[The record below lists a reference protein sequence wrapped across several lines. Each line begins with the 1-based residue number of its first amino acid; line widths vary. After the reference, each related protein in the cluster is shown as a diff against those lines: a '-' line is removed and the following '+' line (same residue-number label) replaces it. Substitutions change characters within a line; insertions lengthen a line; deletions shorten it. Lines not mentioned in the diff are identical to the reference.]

1 MSRASEPLDFGKEAD
16 VACVS
21 VTTLGCAVSEDV
33 EKLEDEE
40 FVSGP
45 ASGSDLD
52 PLPSAGG
59 AVSSSGSKG
68 LKSKTIPGCCCC
80 GGC

>member
-1 MSRASEPLDFGKEAD
+1 MSRASEPLEFGKEAG

-21 VTTLGCAVSEDV
+21 VATFGCAVSEDV
-33 EKLEDEE
+33 EELEDDEV
-40 FVSGP
+40 VSGP

-59 AVSSSGSKG
+59 AELSSGSKC
-68 LKSKTIPGCCCC
+68 LKSKAILGSCCC
-80 GGC
+80 GGG

>member
-1 MSRASEPLDFGKEAD
+1 MSRASEPVAFGSEAD

-21 VTTLGCAVSEDV
+21 VATFGCAVSEVVDELEEDGDV
-33 EKLEDEE
+33 C
-40 FVSGP
+40 GP

-59 AVSSSGSKG
+59 AELSSGSKG
-68 LKSKTIPGCCCC
+68 LKSKAILGSCCC